1 MLESVRRDKNKIY
14 NHFTMKKIQFEIIIN
29 ASAEQVYKT
38 MLGINAIDTYNQWT
52 AEFNPTSTYEGT
64 WEKGSKI
71 YFTGTDEN
79 GNRGGMVSEIAD
91 IIPYRFVSIRH
102 YGILDGENEIT
113 EGPDVEKWAGGLENY
128 SFNEQ
133 DGQTTVTVETD
144 VDGDY
149 LDYFNSTWPR
159 AL

>member
-64 WEKGSKI
+64 
-71 YFTGTDEN
+71 
-79 GNRGGMVSEIAD
+79 
-91 IIPYRFVSIRH
+91 
-102 YGILDGENEIT
+102 
-113 EGPDVEKWAGGLENY
+113 
-128 SFNEQ
+128 
-133 DGQTTVTVETD
+133 
-144 VDGDY
+144 
-149 LDYFNSTWPR
+149 
-159 AL
+159 

>member
-1 MLESVRRDKNKIY
+1 
-14 NHFTMKKIQFEIIIN
+14 MKKIQFEIIIN

-71 YFTGTDEN
+71 YFIGTDEN

-91 IIPYRFVSIRH
+91 IIPFRFVSIRH
-102 YGILDGENEIT
+102 YGILDGDNEIT

-128 SFNEQ
+128 SFHEQ
-133 DGQTTVTVETD
+133 DGQT
-144 VDGDY
+144 
-149 LDYFNSTWPR
+149 
-159 AL
+159 